1 MENIMKIQALLAGV
15 ALCAFAGAASAQS
28 TATAVTDL
36 NIRSG
41 PGPQHPIVGYI
52 AAADQVSVTGCME
65 ASKWCTVSG
74 ASGEGWAYSDYLVA
88 DHSGT
93 QVVMTQGYAQV
104 GVPVTV
110 YEDGGADVGGA
121 TGVATGA
128 ASGAVVGALVG
139 GPIGA
144 AVGGVIGATTG
155 GIGGAAAGGII
166 DPPSEVRT
174 YVTTNQVQPVYLDG
188 EVVVGAALPPTVQLA
203 PIPEYEYQY
212 VYVNGQP
219 VLVEPASRQIVYVV
233 R

>member
-1 MENIMKIQALLAGV
+1 MRIQSLLAGV

-41 PGPQHPIVGYI
+41 PGPQYPIVGYI
-52 AAADQVSVTGCME
+52 GASDQVSVTGCLE

-74 ASGEGWAYSDYLVA
+74 TSGEGWAYSDYLVA

-93 QVVMTQGYAQV
+93 QVVMTERYAEV

-110 YEDGGADVGGA
+110 YDEGGAGVGGA
-121 TGVATGA
+121 TGVTTGVA
-128 ASGAVVGALVG
+128 GGAVAGALVA

-144 AVGGVIGATTG
+144 AVGGVLGATAG
-155 GIGGAAAGGII
+155 GIGGAAAGAVI

-174 YVTTNQVQPVYLDG
+174 YVTTNQVQPVYLEG
-188 EVVVGAALPPTVQLA
+188 EVVVGAALPETVQLA

-219 VLVEPASRQIVYVV
+219 VLVEPSSRQIVYVV

>member
-1 MENIMKIQALLAGV
+1 MADRDRDLDIDRPLD
-15 ALCAFAGAASAQS
+15 ASNS
-28 TATAVTDL
+28 TFDRRDVDAEDE
-36 NIRSG
+36 
-41 PGPQHPIVGYI
+41 VG
-52 AAADQVSVTGCME
+52 
-65 ASKWCTVSG
+65 
-74 ASGEGWAYSDYLVA
+74 GEV
-88 DHSGT
+88 
-93 QVVMTQGYAQV
+93 
-104 GVPVTV
+104 
-110 YEDGGADVGGA
+110 VGGA
-121 TGVATGA
+121 GGAVA
-128 ASGAVVGALVG
+128 GAVVGGVVG
-139 GPIGA
+139 GPVGA

-155 GIGGAAAGGII
+155 GIGGAAAGAVI

>member
-1 MENIMKIQALLAGV
+1 MRIQAILAGV
-15 ALCAFAGAASAQS
+15 AICALATAASAQT

-52 AAADQVSVTGCME
+52 AASGQVSVTGCME
-65 ASKWCTVSG
+65 GSKWCTVSG
-74 ASGEGWAYSDYLVA
+74 PSGEGWAYSDYLVA
-88 DHSGT
+88 DYSGT
-93 QVVMTQGYAQV
+93 QVVMTERYAEI

-110 YEDGGADVGGA
+110 YDGGGAGVGGA
-121 TGVATGA
+121 TGVTTGVA
-128 ASGAVVGALVG
+128 GGVVAGALVA
-139 GPIGA
+139 GPVGA
-144 AVGGVIGATTG
+144 AVGGVLGATAG
-155 GIGGAAAGGII
+155 GIGGAAAGAVI
-166 DPPSEVRT
+166 DPPTEVRT

-203 PIPEYEYQY
+203 PIPEYQYQY
-212 VYVNGQP
+212 VYLNGQP